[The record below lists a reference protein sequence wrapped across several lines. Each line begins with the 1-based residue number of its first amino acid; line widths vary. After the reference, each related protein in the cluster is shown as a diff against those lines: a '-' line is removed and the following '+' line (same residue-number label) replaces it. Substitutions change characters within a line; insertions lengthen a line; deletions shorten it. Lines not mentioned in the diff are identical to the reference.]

1 MDTTSLVVVG
11 ELANG
16 IRAVYKGQVREDGK
30 CDTTYLVVAGEG
42 AVRTQRQRA
51 GVVIVVVGVRALI
64 GVEAERGPAKAAA
77 VSQRPRRLV
86 LILRLLSYL
95 YYN

>member
-30 CDTTYLVVAGEG
+30 CDTTYLVVVGEG

-51 GVVIVVVGVRALI
+51 GVVIVVVGVS
-64 GVEAERGPAKAAA
+64 GCV
-77 VSQRPRRLV
+77 
-86 LILRLLSYL
+86 LLSAWKRNVGRQRQPL
-95 YYN
+95 SRSAPAAWS